1 MVLIRLVSVLAAA
14 SMLLTAAAQDDS
26 RPTPTTTVVR
36 KPITTPT
43 TIVKASAPVAIGCF
57 ATSTPLESHG
67 TYEYQS
73 PGNCQLVCLQEG
85 KNVFAVS
92 DGTTCWCGD
101 LKPPKDSMVANNTC
115 DTNCAGFRDQKC
127 KQPFCRYQYTH
138 ADSPQVVDLT
148 SSGLS

>member
-1 MVLIRLVSVLAAA
+1 MV
-14 SMLLTAAAQDDS
+14 LTAAAQDDS
-26 RPTPTTTVVR
+26 APTPTTTVVT

-43 TIVKASAPVAIGCF
+43 TIIPAPEQVSVGCF

-67 TYEYQS
+67 EYNFQS

-101 LKPPKDSMVANNTC
+101 KIPPKVSQVDDDKC
-115 DTNCAGFRDQKC
+115 DTTCAGTELSLC
-127 KQPFCRYQYTH
+127 KLIPGLISST
-138 ADSPQVVDLT
+138 DTDLA
-148 SSGLS
+148 